1 MPEIPIHQPV
11 QASIYIP
18 AVGKVTIFMLLR
30 NLYVNF
36 IVVIKFLLIETA
48 VQIALTAIPTSIR
61 VLSRIIEAVKS
72 MLSYR
77 TQINIMAKGKF
88 AFPFKYLY

>member
-1 MPEIPIHQPV
+1 MPKISIHQLA

-36 IVVIKFLLIETA
+36 IVVLNFLIENA

-72 MLSYR
+72 MLSHR
-77 TQINIMAKGKF
+77 TQINIMAKGKV